1 MFAKNLT
8 GKEVAF
14 QAATE
19 KRNEKPVAGRA
30 YSAPELQVVGDA
42 IKLVQGGGGMSG
54 SDVKYYWY
62 HFA

>member
-42 IKLVQGGGGMSG
+42 IKLVQGGGMSG